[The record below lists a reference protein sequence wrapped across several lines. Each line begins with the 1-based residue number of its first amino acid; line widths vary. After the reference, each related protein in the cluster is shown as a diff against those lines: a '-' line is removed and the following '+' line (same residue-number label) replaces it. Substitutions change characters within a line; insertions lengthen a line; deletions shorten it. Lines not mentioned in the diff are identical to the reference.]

1 MSRKELSCLR
11 SAPEAPSALYAPRGL
26 FRKGDKMKKIAF
38 LLIVMLFM
46 VISCKTGPLKDIRL
60 GKNFSI
66 YAGDKILVHKAPSKD
81 AETFYIKTPQAFLVE
96 DVVCEDG
103 VGKLSCYSDLMIAND
118 FPDIVKVAYYKVS
131 FELGGE
137 GYINAKYFY
146 PKLAKYIIH
155 EDTAKRMGT
164 TPSDLSKR
172 ARDQYASDKL
182 KVKKVFE
189 IVENGI
195 RQFKEDTKKA
205 MDEQHWPEEENIR
218 IRSHEVWI
226 GMNIYQLLLSQY
238 NPEKRE
244 LSETAEG
251 KFETWHYSDTN
262 TRYYLKNDILIKS
275 KTTLDP
281 DAPTRTK
288 EEIMEA
294 RIRRILRIDEAI
306 REALGL
312 DE

>member
-1 MSRKELSCLR
+1 
-11 SAPEAPSALYAPRGL
+11 
-26 FRKGDKMKKIAF
+26 MKKTAF

-46 VISCKTGPLKDIRL
+46 VVSCKTGPLKDIRL
-60 GKNFSI
+60 GKNFGI
-66 YAGDKILVHKAPSKD
+66 FAGDKILVHKAPSKD
-81 AETFYIKTPQAFLVE
+81 AETFYIKTPQAFHVE

-103 VGKLSCYSDLMIAND
+103 VGKLSCYTDLAISKD
-118 FPDIVKVAYYKVS
+118 YPDMAQVAYYKVS

-146 PKLAKYIIH
+146 PELASFIIS
-155 EDTAKRMGT
+155 EETAEHMDT
-164 TPSDLSKR
+164 TPSAFAKR

-195 RQFKEDTKKA
+195 RQFKEDTNKSIEKEA
-205 MDEQHWPEEENIR
+205 WPEEENIR
-218 IRSHEVWI
+218 IRNHEVWI

-294 RIRRILRIDEAI
+294 RIRRILKIDEAI

-312 DE
+312 NE

>member
-1 MSRKELSCLR
+1 
-11 SAPEAPSALYAPRGL
+11 
-26 FRKGDKMKKIAF
+26 MKKITF
-38 LLIVMLFM
+38 LLIVMLFTL
-46 VISCKTGPLKDIRL
+46 VSCKTGPLKDIRL
-60 GKNFSI
+60 GKDFGI
-66 YAGDKILVHKAPSKD
+66 YAADEILIHKAPSKD
-81 AETFYIKTPQAFLVE
+81 ADTFYLDTEQAFHVE

-103 VGKLSCYSDLMIAND
+103 VGKLTCFTDLAISKDYPEMAQ
-118 FPDIVKVAYYKVS
+118 VAYYRVS
-131 FELGGE
+131 FEFGGE

-164 TPSDLSKR
+164 TPSEYAKR
-172 ARDQYASDKL
+172 ARDEYAQNEIE
-182 KVKKVFE
+182 VKRLFE

-205 MDEQHWPEEENIR
+205 IDEQHWPEEEDIR
-218 IRSHEVWI
+218 IRNHDVWI

-244 LSETAEG
+244 LSETVEG

-294 RIRRILRIDEAI
+294 RIRRILKIDEAI

-312 DE
+312 NE

>member
-1 MSRKELSCLR
+1 
-11 SAPEAPSALYAPRGL
+11 
-26 FRKGDKMKKIAF
+26 MKKIAF

-118 FPDIVKVAYYKVS
+118 YPDVVKVAYYKVS

-146 PKLAKYIIH
+146 PKLASFIISEESAEH
-155 EDTAKRMGT
+155 MDT
-164 TPSDLSKR
+164 TPSAFAKR
-172 ARDQYASDKL
+172 ARDQYAQNEIE
-182 KVKKVFE
+182 VKRLFG

-195 RQFKEDTKKA
+195 RQFKEDTNKSIEKEA
-205 MDEQHWPEEENIR
+205 WPEEENIR
-218 IRSHEVWI
+218 IRNHEVWI